1 MRGVLGFAFIAVF
14 LLGCDGDRV
23 YDKNVDFDSRSWL
36 VTDKPVFEFTI
47 TDTVQSYDLFCNL
60 RNSLTYPYARIFITW
75 SLRDSTNAVLE
86 KKLVSNLLFDDKT
99 GEPFGNSG
107 LGDIYDHTI
116 SLKSNYKFPYPG
128 KFSVSFEQYMR
139 TDTLSGVLAVGLRVG
154 RNVPTR
160 TSK

>member
-1 MRGVLGFAFIAVF
+1 MRAASGFAIIAVF
-14 LLGCDGDRV
+14 LLSCDGDRV
-23 YDKNVDFDSRSWL
+23 FDKNVDFDSRAW
-36 VTDKPVFEFTI
+36 VVNENPVFEFTI
-47 TDTVQSYDLFCNL
+47 TDTLQSYDLSCNL

-75 SLRDSTNAVLE
+75 YLRDSTDAVLE

-116 SLKSNYKFPYPG
+116 PLKSNYRFPYAG

-139 TDTLSGVLAVGLRVG
+139 TDTLAGILAVGLRVA
-154 RNVPTR
+154 R
-160 TSK
+160 TAPSTTHD